1 MRPVIICFAL
11 SLYGSFCFGQADSSK
26 TLQQPVQKQVAV
38 PGVDTPVS
46 GGGLTAQT
54 PTNPLPVTQDG
65 DKKRKT
71 QPPSDPRSFGVAVPI
86 GKSKK
91 DTTQRQ

>member
-1 MRPVIICFAL
+1 MRLLIVCFAI
-11 SLYGSFCFGQADSSK
+11 SFFGSVCFGQADSSK
-26 TLQQPVQKQVAV
+26 TVREPVQKQVAV

-54 PTNPLPVTQDG
+54 PENPVITPNNG

-71 QPPSDPRSFGVAVPI
+71 QPPSDPRAFGVSVPI
-86 GKSKK
+86 GKAKK
-91 DTTQRQ
+91 DSLRQ